1 MTDSALERR
10 TKYCHTC
17 GTLLDVNTS
26 SCYRCGAAQPSLVPV
41 TQTDKRILP
50 AALLSFFFGFFGVHR
65 FYVGKIGT
73 GILQILTF
81 GGLGI
86 WWMIDF
92 IFIVTGSFTDKDG
105 NKITQW
111 T

>member
-1 MTDSALERR
+1 M
-10 TKYCHTC
+10 
-17 GTLLDVNTS
+17 S
-26 SCYRCGAAQPSLVPV
+26 SR
-41 TQTDKRILP
+41 RILP
-50 AALLSFFFGFFGVHR
+50 AALLCFFFGFFGVHR

-73 GILQILTF
+73 GILFFFTG

-86 WWMIDF
+86 WWIIDL
-92 IFIVTGSFTDKDG
+92 IIIIVGEFKDAGG